1 MGRYSWRLE
10 SRGIFSPQINLHIEC
25 VRFCFTQILQ
35 HELDTVRQEW
45 NDHPIR
51 RQNGDEINGR
61 PEILYQHPDLYGML
75 IIIIRSDRCEL
86 FVFTAIHVQLY
97 ECVRFCFTQILQH
110 ELDTVRQEWNDHPI
124 RRQNGDEINGRPEI
138 LYQHPDL
145 YGTRDYEFPVEMAD
159 VVTFRSF
166 CKTLAVKS
174 PCKLP

>member
-1 MGRYSWRLE
+1 MEYGV
-10 SRGIFSPQINLHIEC
+10 IEC

-61 PEILYQHPDLYGML
+61 PEILYQHPD
-75 IIIIRSDRCEL
+75 
-86 FVFTAIHVQLY
+86 LY